1 MIRALA
7 IAGVVGCLLTML
19 FIDLDHQAG
28 ATYAV
33 AVALFL
39 LVLTLTPKADR

>member
-7 IAGVVGCLLTML
+7 IGSVVGCLLAVL
-19 FIDLDHQAG
+19 FVDLDAQVR

-39 LVLTLTPKADR
+39 LVLTLTPRAES

>member
-7 IAGVVGCLLTML
+7 IGGVVGCMLTMFL
-19 FIDLDHQAG
+19 IDLDHQAR

-33 AVALFL
+33 ATAAFL
-39 LVLTLTPKADR
+39 LVLTLTPRAES

>member
-7 IAGVVGCLLTML
+7 IAGVVGCLLTM
-19 FIDLDHQAG
+19 FITDLDHQAR

-33 AVALFL
+33 AVAVSL
-39 LVLTLTPKADR
+39 LVLALTPRAEE

>member
-1 MIRALA
+1 MIRGLA
-7 IAGVVGCLLTML
+7 IGGILGCLLIMF
-19 FIDLDHQAG
+19 FIELDAQAR

-39 LVLTLTPKADR
+39 LVLTLTPRAES